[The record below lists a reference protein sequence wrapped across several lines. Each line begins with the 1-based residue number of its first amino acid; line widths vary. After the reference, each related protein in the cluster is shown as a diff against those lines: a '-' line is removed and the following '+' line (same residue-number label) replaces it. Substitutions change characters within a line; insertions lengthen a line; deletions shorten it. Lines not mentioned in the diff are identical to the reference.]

1 MASLSAGTPDSVIQ
15 SQVTLPIQVVGC
27 AVYTPAKKTTHPVY
41 AGVNITHTKTGSTI
55 TIGKSLPSLP
65 KLAKEH
71 PVIVLSHQR
80 LQGQQDSGT
89 EQQQEQKP
97 EPKQQQQQQKKKQE
111 PAQQPA
117 QQQQQQSP
125 SGVQQGAGCVS
136 PIHFWK
142 NCLHREAE
150 QQNGRC
156 AVVNKLPAGPL
167 TPFFPQ
173 PGVKNNRHY
182 KGVMG
187 KSTNTGNK
195 SVDMWFKAAQ
205 ALVSTQ
211 LNELSGVALSQPVM
225 DAVSLIGSV
234 VGTTSTTPPT
244 LNMQLPGLAP
254 AMNLLE
260 MFSSGQVSQTDSC
273 RANWKGRTFSQSV
286 FCTPATAQTTLRPCS
301 EVVACLLTAVECN
314 QLSHLPSGHCGARAD
329 TSCRL
334 VWSLAEWHNC
344 RRGLSGNSC
353 SWVTAAATVY
363 ACIDTGWIDAMPKPP
378 LWADG
383 LCHGVQDFLQRARLH
398 IYASL

>member
-1 MASLSAGTPDSVIQ
+1 MLQAVNIASLSAGTPDSVIQ

-41 AGVNITHTKTGSTI
+41 AGVNITHTKTGSSI
-55 TIGKSLPSLP
+55 TIGKSLPKLVKDLP

-97 EPKQQQQQQKKKQE
+97 EQKQQGPKQEQQEQKQE
-111 PAQQPA
+111 PQQPP

-125 SGVQQGAGCVS
+125 GGVQQGAGCVS

-254 AMNLLE
+254 AINLLE
-260 MFSSGQVSQTDSC
+260 MFNSGQVSQAASC
-273 RANWKGRTFSQSV
+273 KAAN
-286 FCTPATAQTTLRPCS
+286 
-301 EVVACLLTAVECN
+301 
-314 QLSHLPSGHCGARAD
+314 
-329 TSCRL
+329 
-334 VWSLAEWHNC
+334 
-344 RRGLSGNSC
+344 
-353 SWVTAAATVY
+353 
-363 ACIDTGWIDAMPKPP
+363 
-378 LWADG
+378 
-383 LCHGVQDFLQRARLH
+383 
-398 IYASL
+398 